1 MIPMA
6 SGAHHVPLR
15 VQPVPRQDKPET
27 ARRKGLNVGEH
38 LKAAYT
44 SHPPRVIYNALTGKP
59 PIVRKPV
66 FEGTLKEPGDV
77 VFEGGKAAKWW
88 KK

>member
-1 MIPMA
+1 MGDLIRNA
-6 SGAHHVPLR
+6 YRSGA
-15 VQPVPRQDKPET
+15 
-27 ARRKGLNVGEH
+27 
-38 LKAAYT
+38 
-44 SHPPRVIYNALTGKP
+44 YNALTGKP